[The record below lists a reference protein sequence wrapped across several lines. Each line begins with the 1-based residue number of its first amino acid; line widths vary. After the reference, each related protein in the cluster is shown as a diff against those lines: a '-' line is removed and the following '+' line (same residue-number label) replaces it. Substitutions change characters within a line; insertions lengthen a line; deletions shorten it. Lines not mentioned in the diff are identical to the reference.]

1 MTSYVTTLNEILIK
15 CPILSNKVWL
25 DIVWFFFNYIKEQW
39 NVKQNWFESEN
50 ELNVT
55 IKFNFNPKIN
65 AKWMQ

>member
-1 MTSYVTTLNEILIK
+1 MTSYVTTLNEISIK

>member
-1 MTSYVTTLNEILIK
+1 MTFNVTTRNEILIK
-15 CPILSNKVWL
+15 CPILSNKIWL
-25 DIVWFFFNYIKEQW
+25 HIVFSIVFIKEQW
-39 NVKQNWFESEN
+39 NVKQDVFESET

>member
-25 DIVWFFFNYIKEQW
+25 HIVFFFNYIKEQW
-39 NVKQNWFESEN
+39 NVKQNWFESET

>member
-1 MTSYVTTLNEILIK
+1 MTFNVTTRNEILIK

-25 DIVWFFFNYIKEQW
+25 DIVCFFFNYIKEQW

>member
-1 MTSYVTTLNEILIK
+1 MWQQEMKYWLSVQFYQIKFGYIL
-15 CPILSNKVWL
+15 
-25 DIVWFFFNYIKEQW
+25 FFFNCIKEQW